1 MNIASVKTSY
11 FEPWLQFNHPIVR
24 QLAFT
29 IASPN
34 LLRHL
39 PQSLFIQH
47 NFQLHPDQMW
57 EQHFQSYLPRLKQL
71 DETPEPL
78 LQFMSRLKS
87 TRLGLRFE
95 NLLWFWLQE
104 DQYHSYQ
111 LLGHSI
117 QKIEGAKTLGE
128 LDFLVLNKE
137 TQQVEHWEVALKYY
151 LGEGQLNLEQWIGLN
166 REDTLS
172 KKLYHFT
179 DKQFQFSEALGFKVQ
194 QRFAVLKGQLYLPLN
209 SAQDQSIPDWVNST
223 RRLGFW
229 GTVIPNSNFYR
240 LERHEWLCPNKQA
253 SSNTAY
259 WWTDGLY
266 YRNTEN
272 TQFYM
277 FRHPPLLSLG
287 LDSDEKMPL
296 YK

>member
-11 FEPWLQFNHPIVR
+11 FEPWLQFNHPMVR

-34 LLRHL
+34 LLCHL
-39 PQSLFIQH
+39 PQSLAIQH
-47 NFQLHPDQMW
+47 NFQLHPDQIW
-57 EQHFQSYLPRLKQL
+57 EQHFQNYLPRLKQL

-137 TQQVEHWEVALKYY
+137 NQQVEHWEVALKYY

-209 SAQDQSIPDWVNST
+209 SAQDQSVPDWVNST

>member
-11 FEPWLQFNHPIVR
+11 FEPWLQFNHPMVR

-39 PQSLFIQH
+39 PQSLAIQH
-47 NFQLHPDQMW
+47 GFQFHPDQTW
-57 EQHFQSYLPRLKQL
+57 EQHFQNYLPRLKQL
-71 DETPEPL
+71 DESPEPL

-104 DQYHSYQ
+104 DQYHCYQ

-117 QKIEGAKTLGE
+117 QKIDGARTLGE
-128 LDFLVLNKE
+128 LDFLVFNKK

-151 LGEGQLNLEQWIGLN
+151 LGEGELNLEQWIGLN

-179 DKQFQFSEALGFKVQ
+179 DKQFQFSDALDFEIQ

-209 SAQDQSIPDWVNST
+209 LPQQQSVPDWVNLT
-223 RRLGFW
+223 RRHGMW
-229 GTVIPNSNFYR
+229 GTVIPNSKFYR
-240 LERHEWLCPNKQA
+240 LQRHEWLCPNKEA
-253 SSNTAY
+253 SSYPAD

-266 YRNTEN
+266 CRNIEE

-277 FRHPPLLSLG
+277 FRHPSLLG
-287 LDSDEKMPL
+287 LKL
-296 YK
+296 GITKN